1 MEFHLRAHAVDIDD
15 ATRIYAR
22 EKIGGAVHQ
31 VLGKE
36 GSRVDVEI
44 AALNHG
50 HGAPRTRVSVHVFV
64 PHGRTPV
71 VTVEDEDIKA
81 AIDIAA
87 DKAWRSVKELRQRRR
102 DLARGNGGIAGAV
115 GSEL

>member
-1 MEFHLRAHAVDIDD
+1 MEFHLRAHAVEIDD
-15 ATRIYAR
+15 ATRLYAR
-22 EKIGGAVHQ
+22 QKIGGAVHQ

-44 AALNHG
+44 ASLNHG
-50 HGAPRTRVSVHVFV
+50 HGVPRHRVSVHVFV

-71 VTVEDEDIKA
+71 VTVEDGDVRA

-87 DKAWRSVKELRQRRR
+87 DKAWRAVKELRQRRR
-102 DLARGNGGIAGAV
+102 DLARTNGNQGV
-115 GSEL
+115 GSEF